1 MFIYRVSVYGGIV
14 PSSGDF
20 IMRRTVVT
28 VSAVFCCGVMLLCG
42 FGVSQGPVDSS
53 AVPSLVGD
61 ILYVGGSGSG
71 NYTRIQDAL
80 DNASDGDTVFVY
92 DDSAP
97 YNENIAIHTSI
108 RLLGENRETTSI
120 EGGHYAVTIYADGV
134 TVSGFRISNI
144 GDFWN
149 CYGVE
154 VMSDDDTISNNTIVN
169 NMRMVGI
176 SLEAS
181 SFTTVSGNVIEN
193 NRYHGIRLH
202 YGSHN
207 TVVNNTVVNDRGY
220 GVYLWESTD
229 NIVVQNTIE
238 QSYWTGLIVSD
249 NCSNN
254 TFYHNTL
261 AGNAGNAYS
270 VSPGNAWDNGS
281 GGNYWSD
288 YNGSDLNH
296 DGIGDTPYVIPGNV
310 SVDRYPL
317 MEPYGFVQ
325 EPPLLVTIKG
335 GIGITASVKN
345 LGTWDAIR
353 VDWLWTLLGG
363 RFVSPS
369 QRYRSGTIP
378 LLMPGQELVV
388 VKTHRL
394 FGVGLMNI
402 VVNVGKATAF
412 QRGLL
417 FGVFYL
423 PLPPA

>member
-1 MFIYRVSVYGGIV
+1 MLIYGLSVYGVIDR
-14 PSSGDF
+14 SSGEF
-20 IMRRTVVT
+20 MMQRTIVT
-28 VSAVFCCGVMLLCG
+28 ISAVFCCGVMFLCG
-42 FGVSQGPVDSS
+42 FSASQASVEPSV
-53 AVPSLVGD
+53 VPLSGGN
-61 ILYVGGSGSG
+61 ILYVGGSGPG
-71 NYTRIQDAL
+71 NYTKIQDAV
-80 DNASDGDTVFVY
+80 DNASDDDTVFVY
-92 DDSAP
+92 HDLSP

-108 RLLGENRETTSI
+108 RLLGENRQTTSI

-134 TVSGFRISNI
+134 TVSGFRISNV

-154 VMSDDDTISNNTIVN
+154 VMSDSDTVSNNTIVN

-181 SFTTVSGNVIEN
+181 SFTIVSGNIIEN

-220 GVYLWESTD
+220 GVYLWGSTD
-229 NIVVQNTIE
+229 NIIVQNTIE
-238 QSYWTGLIVSD
+238 QSFWTGLIVSD

-261 AGNAGNAYS
+261 AGNAGNAYDIN
-270 VSPGNAWDNGS
+270 PGNVWDSGS
-281 GGNYWSD
+281 SGNYWSD

-296 DGIGDTPYVIPGNV
+296 DGIGDSPYAVPGNV
-310 SVDRYPL
+310 TVDRYPL
-317 MEPYGFVQ
+317 MEPYGLVEQ
-325 EPPLLVTIKG
+325 PPLLVTIKG
-335 GIGITASVKN
+335 GIGITASVTN

-363 RFVSPS
+363 YFIAPS
-369 QRYRSGTIP
+369 VRYQSGTIP
-378 LLMPGQELVV
+378 FVAPGQEVVV

-394 FGVGLMNI
+394 FGIGLMNI

-412 QRGLL
+412 QRGYLL
-417 FGVFYL
+417 GVFYL
-423 PLPPA
+423 PLPSL